1 MTIIEIIQTRKS
13 CRTYSNRAIEPEK
26 ISELKHFLASNEET
40 PFGSKVR
47 FLFLDFNE
55 LEISELKNLTTYG
68 IIKGARQFIV
78 GTVEKQ
84 PRSMEDYGYCMEKNI
99 LKSTSMGLGTCVL
112 GGTFKRSGFADKISV
127 NKGELL
133 PVISPVGYPRDK
145 RSVVDRMFR
154 MFASSDKRK
163 LWHEL
168 FYLHNIDTFLD
179 KENSGRFDTP
189 LECVRIAPSAS
200 NKQPWRIIKGRDRNV
215 FHFYLKRTP
224 RYENIVK
231 DIRLQNVD
239 MGIAMCHF
247 DLSARELGL
256 KGDWNVNDP
265 QIKKDDMEYIVSWIA
280 HDQARIP
287 TGYQGHRCKAPGNAH
302 GV

>member
-1 MTIIEIIQTRKS
+1 MNIIETIQARKS
-13 CRTYSNRAIEPEK
+13 CRTYGNRAIAPGK
-26 ISELKHFLASNEET
+26 ISELKHFLASNKET

-47 FLFLDFNE
+47 FLLLDFNE

-84 PRSMEDYGYCMEKNI
+84 PRAMEDYGYCMEKNI
-99 LKSTSMGLGTCVL
+99 LKATSMGLGTCLL
-112 GGTFKRSGFADKISV
+112 GGTFKRSGFAGKINLGES
-127 NKGELL
+127 ELL
-133 PVISPVGYPRDK
+133 PVVSPVGYSSDK

-154 MFASSDKRK
+154 FVAASDKRK
-163 LWHEL
+163 PWHEL
-168 FYLHNIDTFLD
+168 FYLHDIDTGLD
-179 KENSGRFDTP
+179 KENSGSFHTS

-200 NKQPWRIIKGRDRNV
+200 NKQPWRIIKSRDQNS

-224 RYENIVK
+224 GYENIVK

-247 DLSARELGL
+247 ELSANELGFT
-256 KGDWNVNDP
+256 GDWNVNNP
-265 QIKKDDMEYIVSWIA
+265 QIKSDGMEYIVSWIA
-280 HDQARIP
+280 NHQD
-287 TGYQGHRCKAPGNAH
+287 
-302 GV
+302 